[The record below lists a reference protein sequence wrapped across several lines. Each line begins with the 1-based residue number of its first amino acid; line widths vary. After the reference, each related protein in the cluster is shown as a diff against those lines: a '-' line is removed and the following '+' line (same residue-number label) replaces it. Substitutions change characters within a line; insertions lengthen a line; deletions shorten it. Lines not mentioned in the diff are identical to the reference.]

1 MIYRII
7 KIPFY
12 LTLGYIGIVLCGGLS
27 IIEMFKQFFQYT
39 KEVKIKPNKLRP
51 IFLLTYL

>member
-12 LTLGYIGIVLCGGLS
+12 LTLGYIGILLCGGLS

-39 KEVKIKPNKLRP
+39 KEVKIKPNKSDQ
-51 IFLLTYL
+51 FFY

>member
-12 LTLGYIGIVLCGGLS
+12 LTLGYVGIILCGGLS
-27 IIEMFKQFFQYT
+27 IIEMFKHIFQSI
-39 KEVKIKPNKLRP
+39 KEKE
-51 IFLLTYL
+51 

>member
-12 LTLGYIGIVLCGGLS
+12 LILGYIGIVLCGGLS

-39 KEVKIKPNKLRP
+39 KEIKPNKLDQ
-51 IFLLTYL
+51 FFY

>member
-12 LTLGYIGIVLCGGLS
+12 LTLGYIGILLCGGMS
-27 IIEMFKQFFQYT
+27 IIEMFKQLFQYT
-39 KEVKIKPNKLRP
+39 KEVKIKPNKLDQF
-51 IFLLTYL
+51 FLLTYL

>member
-12 LTLGYIGIVLCGGLS
+12 LTLGYIGIILCGGMS
-27 IIEMFKQFFQYT
+27 IIEMFKHIFQYT
-39 KEVKIKPNKLRP
+39 KEVKIKPNKSDQ
-51 IFLLTYL
+51 FYY

>member
-12 LTLGYIGIVLCGGLS
+12 LTLGYVGIILCGGLS
-27 IIEMFKQFFQYT
+27 IIEMFKQLFQPI
-39 KEVKIKPNKLRP
+39 KEIKIKPNKLDQ
-51 IFLLTYL
+51 FFY